1 MNDMSLT
8 KEEAIRRA
16 LLQTPEMKKH
26 VSEAEIAEYDNLA
39 DFLYFSKNPYVRA
52 LNILITGTTEEKNEK
67 LIYSELL
74 TNLRSLED

>member
-39 DFLYFSKNPYVRA
+39 DF
-52 LNILITGTTEEKNEK
+52 NILITGTTEEKNEK